1 VNMPAHD
8 SILLLCR
15 RRPRVERSAS
25 NAEKDRGEQMSAVV
39 GPIIAAVVGA
49 VIAGG
54 AAFGIISSQSAV
66 PATVDAPYVVY
77 GSTN

>member
-1 VNMPAHD
+1 MPAHD

-15 RRPRVERSAS
+15 RRPLVERSAS

>member
-1 VNMPAHD
+1 MPAHD